1 MLICTI
7 LDMDDSAPPRL
18 RINPGGTLTPG
29 EVVGRDPF
37 LVVAW
42 GAIERQSLLITAER
56 RMGKTSVLLK
66 LEAEPPARTLVI
78 RRSLQGITSPDE
90 FIRMLVADV
99 EKAIPGL
106 IKKSLGTRFAKAGIK
121 SVGSSPLSVEFAPT
135 SERSWKDVASETFAA
150 LDGEVDETV
159 VFLWDELPQ
168 MIADIRDHHGH
179 LIAREMLDVLRAAR
193 ESHPSVRMVLSGS
206 LGIHH
211 VVADLRAKG
220 GMWVPTHDMRSV
232 DLPALSDEDA
242 CYLAAELLRNEE
254 IVCDDLD
261 LVAATIVA
269 EVDRIPYYVHQTALH
284 LQNAQRGGDCASAD
298 AVAVRRIVED
308 AITDPLDPWEL
319 GHYVARTPVYY
330 GEDAETVNTILDTVA
345 LAPEPLSAATIRER
359 LAAFAPPPSPERVQE
374 LLDLLCKDYYL
385 CARPDYTFLRSLV
398 RRAWIARRPSTR

>member
-1 MLICTI
+1 MGGSNTL
-7 LDMDDSAPPRL
+7 L
-18 RINPGGTLTPG
+18 RINPGGTLTPA
-29 EVVGRDPF
+29 EVVGRDLF
-37 LVVAW
+37 VGAAW
-42 GAIERQSLLITAER
+42 EAIGRQSLLITAER

-66 LEAEPPARTLVI
+66 LEAEPPPRTLVV

-90 FIRMLVADV
+90 FLRMLVADV
-99 EKAIPGL
+99 EKANPGL
-106 IKKSLGTRFAKAGIK
+106 LKKSLGTRLAQAGIK
-121 SVGSSPLSVEFAPT
+121 SIGSSPLSVEFAPA
-135 SERSWKDVASETFAA
+135 SERSWKDIASEAFAA

-193 ESHPSVRMVLSGS
+193 ESHPTLRMVLSGS

-211 VVADLRAKG
+211 VVADLRSQG

-232 DLPALSDEDA
+232 DLPALDERDA
-242 CYLAAELLRNEE
+242 RYLAQALLRNEG
-254 IVCDDLD
+254 IACDDLD
-261 LVAATIVA
+261 EVAATIAA

-284 LQNAQRGGDCASAD
+284 LLNAQRTGNCDTAD
-298 AVAVRRIVED
+298 VAAVQRIVEE

-330 GEDAETVNTILDTVA
+330 GDDAEVVNRILDIVA
-345 LAPEPLSAATIRER
+345 LAPEPLAAAAIHDQ
-359 LAAFAPPPSPERVQE
+359 LAAFGPPPSSERLHE

-385 CARPDYTFLRSLV
+385 RPQPGYAFLRSVV
-398 RRAWIARRPSTR
+398 RRAWIAKRPSIR